1 MIWYRHLSLGEYI
14 LVTLFIAFY
23 AFYVHR
29 TYQKAHFLGTSA
41 DNVWI
46 KVALRTCYFV
56 LLIMALLGPSFG
68 EVQKE
73 VKAVGK
79 DIFLLVDVSRSMDAN
94 DVQPTRLERVKHEL
108 KELVNSFRAERIGLI
123 IFTTDAYVQC
133 PLTYDPSAITLS
145 LETLNTGLISDSG
158 TDLAPP
164 FRLALEK
171 FRQEET
177 TAKNGGKQ
185 SKIIILITDGEDF
198 GEGAEDA
205 ISDAAEAGI
214 RVFALGVGTEEGGKI
229 PSGTDYKRDRM
240 GEEVVSKLNRSVL
253 KELANK
259 ADGRYFEITNTRS
272 DMNRLISA
280 VQEIEGEVRDIRK
293 IDASANKYYYFLYAA
308 LALILVDLLL
318 TVRLLKI

>member
-1 MIWYRHLSLGEYI
+1 MTWYRYLSLGEYI
-14 LVTLFIAFY
+14 LITLFIAFY
-23 AFYVHR
+23 AFYVYR
-29 TYQKAHFLGTSA
+29 TYQKARFLGTSA
-41 DNVWI
+41 GSVWI

-94 DVQPTRLERVKHEL
+94 DVQPTRIERVKHEL

-123 IFTTDAYVQC
+123 IFTTDAYMQC

-158 TDLAPP
+158 TDLAPS

-171 FRQEET
+171 FKQEET

-185 SKIIILITDGEDF
+185 SKIMVLITDGEDF
-198 GEGAEDA
+198 GEEAEDA
-205 ISDAAEAGI
+205 VSEALEAGI
-214 RVFALGVGTEEGGKI
+214 RVFALGVGTEEGGRI
-229 PSGTDYKRDRM
+229 PNGTDYKRDRL
-240 GEEVVSKLNRSVL
+240 GDEVVTKLNKNAL
-253 KELANK
+253 KDIADK

-280 VQEIEGEVRDIRK
+280 IQEIEGEVRDIRK
-293 IDASANKYYYFLYAA
+293 MDASANKYYYFLYAA